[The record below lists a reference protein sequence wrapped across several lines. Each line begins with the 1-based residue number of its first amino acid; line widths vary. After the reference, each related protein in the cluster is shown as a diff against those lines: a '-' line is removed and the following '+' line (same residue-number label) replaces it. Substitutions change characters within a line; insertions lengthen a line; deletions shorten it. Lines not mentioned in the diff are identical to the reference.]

1 MTYFY
6 PCPACRERPR
16 VGSIVTDEGPR
27 PCARCWCALVIGRDM
42 ADLERRWNCLYCAN
56 DPATVE
62 DEPANT
68 LPTPHQTGKEGERW
82 PRSASTPHTWPS
94 RSRPG

>member
-42 ADLERRWNCLYCAN
+42 ADLERRWNGLYCAN
-56 DPATVE
+56 GPAAVE
-62 DEPANT
+62 DE
-68 LPTPHQTGKEGERW
+68 RW
-82 PRSASTPHTWPS
+82 RRW
-94 RSRPG
+94 